1 MKKQLIGFIL
11 FLFFCA
17 LVPLG
22 VAAPS
27 PYTISYSGPSSI
39 PAGGSGTFFF
49 TVKKDG
55 IPQSGVTMYNRR
67 RPEMKSSLSNET
79 PVTDANGEAQMTLTL
94 ESAASGTYVITAT
107 APRQGRR
114 EGIRRRCRLCE
125 L

>member
-1 MKKQLIGFIL
+1 MKTQIVGFIL

-22 VAAPS
+22 VAAPL

-55 IPQSGVTMYNRR
+55 IPQSGVTVYIYRS
-67 RPEMKSSLSNET
+67 PETDSYLTNDT
-79 PVTDANGEAQMTLTL
+79 PVTDANGKVQTKLRLDST
-94 ESAASGTYVITAT
+94 ASGTYLIVGLASD
-107 APRQGRR
+107 R
-114 EGIRRRCRLCE
+114 EFDD
-125 L
+125 